1 MMKAVPTPPPGAT
14 ALKLKLCLLLVILTL
29 PALIACGPDATTAPA
44 DGNGLTAVAD
54 SGRDPDTPTATPK
67 PTQNYLKLHPVLRQL
82 AQTHEAGYATENQAA
97 AQAPLFYDRTVLVT
111 ADVPSNIDAVD
122 EWMAS
127 QNIEPRHTETRHLES
142 SLLYAYV
149 PVSLLGV
156 LSRQAEVSWVKPV
169 VPPWMTIS
177 EWVKDGPNLQ
187 MSLPGTPT
195 PTPAPDNPIPPKFPY
210 WMKDMRFGEF
220 RGPVR
225 ESVYR
230 YEDGYLTEAE
240 AAALADFYQ
249 GALVMVDAALTEN
262 SQAPDWLRS
271 KGVTISS
278 NVGTP
283 ASPHHQTDYVPIW
296 WLDGYVPVSLLKPLA
311 ARSDVIYID
320 SQFRPAFGPMYPEA
334 SKECAPVD
342 FNIFSFILN
351 WWLEDEKC

>member
-1 MMKAVPTPPPGAT
+1 MN
-14 ALKLKLCLLLVILTL
+14 LKLRLLLVVL
-29 PALIACGPDATTAPA
+29 ALLALLACGPDATTAPA

-82 AQTHEAGYATENQAA
+82 AQNYEAGYATESQAA

-111 ADVPSNIDAVD
+111 ADAPSNIDAVD

-127 QNIEPRHTETRHLES
+127 QNIEPRHKQDRHLES

-177 EWVKDGPNLQ
+177 EWVKDGPSLQ

-240 AAALADFYQ
+240 AAALAGDYYQ
-249 GALVMVDAALTEN
+249 GSSIYVSAILTEN

-271 KGVTISS
+271 KGVTISDS
-278 NVGTP
+278 VGSRH
-283 ASPHHQTDYVPIW
+283 SPQ
-296 WLDGYVPVSLLKPLA
+296 
-311 ARSDVIYID
+311 VIRRIMCGHIVCGD
-320 SQFRPAFGPMYPEA
+320 WCRYP
-334 SKECAPVD
+334 C
-342 FNIFSFILN
+342 
-351 WWLEDEKC
+351 